1 MSHQNAA
8 DREAQAG
15 FSLIEVLTALVIASI
30 ALVALLRGLGSSQVS
45 AIYLESHLGARI
57 LARSIIEDERQATG
71 TKTGQRAGDSGQYHW
86 TLDVEPGDVDGIGK
100 PENGYRLYRLTA
112 TISWTPRGRLV
123 LDTLKFGK

>member
-1 MSHQNAA
+1 MFHHNAA
-8 DREAQAG
+8 DRKGQAG

-71 TKTGQRAGDSGQYHW
+71 TKTGQDSAPVTAGSI
-86 TLDVEPGDVDGIGK
+86 T
-100 PENGYRLYRLTA
+100 
-112 TISWTPRGRLV
+112 GRS
-123 LDTLKFGK
+123 TSNPAM